1 LLRNL
6 KMKTSKFF
14 LPGFIILI
22 SLVLLLAC
30 KQKANN
36 HLNAQQT
43 PRDKSI
49 TTETSHNQLFFDS
62 IRMEKFI
69 GTQKFHDSLVKRLRS
84 YYNGRNYQYAWFYED
99 GMAEY
104 AGSFYETYNDYLGY
118 SGDSSLFS
126 LLLKNNYDSIT
137 GTNYTYS
144 NTDEIVFETELL
156 LTAQFFRYA
165 RRAYMGKDQIN
176 PRELEWYIPR
186 KKINP
191 SGLLDTLLAH
201 KGKNFSE
208 YEPVNSQYNLL
219 KEYLLK
225 YYEIER
231 AGGWKPITMKNKSLK
246 MGDSSSVI
254 PLIKHHLFLTGDLKE
269 DDLSNVFDSKLEQ
282 AVKSFERRYGFKED
296 GIISPSHI
304 AEMNRP
310 VNERLQQILINMER
324 IRWVSIGLDD
334 DYLLVNIP
342 EFRLHVFE
350 KGRQQFEMNV
360 IVGKE
365 ITNTGI
371 FTARLKYIVFCP
383 YWNVP
388 TSILV
393 KEIQPAIRRN
403 KNYLAANH
411 MEWSGGGVRQ
421 KPGPWNAL
429 GLVKFL
435 FPNSFGM
442 YMHDTPTKSLFEREK
457 RTFSHG
463 CIRIAEPKKLARY
476 LLRNEPA
483 WDSLKITAAMNAG
496 KEQYVTLK
504 QNLPVFIAYFTA
516 WVDQF
521 GKLNFRND
529 VYGYDKKMKGHLF
542 SGKK

>member
-1 LLRNL
+1 MRSGKFLFPVVVFILSLLTL
-6 KMKTSKFF
+6 A
-14 LPGFIILI
+14 
-22 SLVLLLAC
+22 AC
-30 KQKANN
+30 KQKGNN
-36 HLNAQQT
+36 HLNARQIQ
-43 PRDKSI
+43 RDKSI
-49 TTETSHNQLFFDS
+49 IKEVSHNEIFFDS
-62 IRMEKFI
+62 NRMENFI
-69 GTQKFHDSLVKRLRS
+69 GSQKFHDSLVKRLRN

-104 AGSFYETYNDYLGY
+104 AGAFYETYNDYLGY

-126 LLLKNNYDSIT
+126 PLLKNNYDSIT
-137 GTNYTYS
+137 GANYTFHS
-144 NTDEIVFETELL
+144 TDEMVFQTELL

-201 KGKNFSE
+201 RGKNFSE
-208 YEPVNSQYNLL
+208 YEPVNNQYNLL

-231 AGGWKPITMKNKSLK
+231 AGGWKPVAMKNKLLK
-246 MGDSSSVI
+246 TGDTSSAI
-254 PLIKHHLFLTGDLKE
+254 PVIKHHLFLTGDLKE
-269 DDLSNVFDSKLEQ
+269 DDVSNLFDSKLEQ

-296 GIISPSHI
+296 GVISPSHI

-310 VNERLQQILINMER
+310 VSERLQQILINMER
-324 IRWVSIGLDD
+324 IRWVSNEADD

-342 EFRLHVFE
+342 EFRLHIFE
-350 KGRQQFEMNV
+350 KGKQQFEMNV

-371 FTARLKYIVFCP
+371 FTARLKYIVFSP

-388 TSILV
+388 SSILT

-403 KNYLAANH
+403 KNYLANNH
-411 MEWSGGGVRQ
+411 MEWNGGGVRQ

-442 YMHDTPTKSLFEREK
+442 YMHDTPTKNLFEQEK

-463 CIRIAEPKKLARY
+463 CIRIAEPKKLAQY
-476 LLRNEPA
+476 LLRNDPA
-483 WDSLKITAAMNAG
+483 WDSLKISEAMNAG
-496 KEQYVTLK
+496 KERYVTLK
-504 QNLPVFIAYFTA
+504 QNTPVFIAYFTA
-516 WVDQF
+516 WVDHY

-542 SGKK
+542 SGEK